1 MSAIQLFRDHHKTI
15 RGLFRQLE
23 AIDVRAHEMKDGV
36 VKETFM
42 ELEIHFQLEEEYL
55 YPVIR
60 SKADEDGRAT
70 LEGCRGA
77 HLALRNRIQA
87 LRERG
92 IANEYFNMGL
102 STLIAEAEEH
112 LEEEEVVLFP
122 LAKMNLG
129 DQVLAPLEEQIRR
142 RHRELMLQPRYR
154 DALPEIV
161 QNPNGGEQM
170 RKRSGHP
177 PGGPAT

>member
-1 MSAIQLFRDHHKTI
+1 MSAIQLFRNHHKTI

-23 AIDVRAHEMKDGV
+23 AVDRRAHEMKNGV
-36 VKETFM
+36 VQETFM

-60 SKADEDGRAT
+60 SKADEDGRST
-70 LEGCRGA
+70 LEECRGA

-92 IANEYFNMGL
+92 IADEYFNTGL
-102 STLIAEAEEH
+102 ATLIADAEEH
-112 LEEEEVVLFP
+112 LEQEELVLFP

-129 DQVLAPLEEQIRR
+129 DQALAPLEEQIRR
-142 RHRELMLQPRYR
+142 RHRELMRQPRYR
-154 DALPEIV
+154 EALPEV
-161 QNPNGGEQM
+161 MQNPNGGEQI
-170 RKRSGHP
+170 RKRTGHL
-177 PGGPAT
+177 PGGPAS